1 MSTTPPSD
9 SHSRF
14 IRIAR
19 WCAHHRWQT
28 FAGWV
33 LLVVAVSVLGSAVG
47 TAKIDDFRLPGTES
61 QRAYDVLAEHSP
73 QQNGLV
79 DQLVY
84 VARDGTLKDGALRA
98 RLDRSR
104 ERVLKDPV
112 VVNVAEPRLTP
123 DGRIGVVDITYQED
137 FEALDPDD
145 FQRVQ
150 DAAFTARGAGL
161 QVEHGGQGAQFARFG
176 AQEQGATESAGFFAA
191 FFVLLVMFGSLIAA
205 GIPLLTAAF
214 AIGATF
220 GLVPLISQVV
230 DTPDF
235 AGQLA
240 ALIGI
245 GVGIDYAL
253 IVVTR
258 YRAEHARGLDR
269 EAALLLAMDT
279 AGRTVFFAGCTVII
293 ALLGLL

>member
-1 MSTTPPSD
+1 MSATPPSS

-14 IRIAR
+14 IRISR

-28 FAGWV
+28 FVAWV
-33 LLVVAVSVLGSAVG
+33 LLVVAVSALGSAVG

-84 VARDGTLKDGALRA
+84 VARDGTLKDPALRA
-98 RLDRSR
+98 RIDRSR
-104 ERVLKDPV
+104 ERVLADPIV
-112 VVNVAEPRLTP
+112 VAVAPPRLTP
-123 DGRIGVVDITYQED
+123 DGRTGVVDITYQED
-137 FEALDPDD
+137 FETLDPEE

-176 AQEQGATESAGFFAA
+176 AQEQGASEFIGFFAA

-214 AIGATF
+214 AIIATF
-220 GLVPLISQVV
+220 GLVPVISQLV
-230 DTPDF
+230 DTPEF
-235 AGQLA
+235 A
-240 ALIGI
+240 
-245 GVGIDYAL
+245 
-253 IVVTR
+253 
-258 YRAEHARGLDR
+258 
-269 EAALLLAMDT
+269 
-279 AGRTVFFAGCTVII
+279 
-293 ALLGLL
+293 